1 MKEKAIDGKVIR
13 VLQGDITEQEVD
25 AIVNAA
31 NSKLLGG
38 GGVDGAIHRAGGG
51 EIMKECDLIRKEQG
65 GCPTGQA
72 VATTA
77 GKLSADYVIH
87 TAGPVWTGGD
97 RGEDYLL
104 GSCHRES
111 IRIAGEKGCIS
122 MAFPG
127 ISIGAYRFP
136 TERAAGIAIETAAEE
151 LEKSSLEEVRFVLFD
166 SKSYDIYAQAL
177 DKLEK

>member
-1 MKEKAIDGKVIR
+1 LKEKVIDGKIIR

-38 GGVDGAIHRAGGG
+38 GGVDGAIHRAGGP
-51 EIMKECDLIRKEQG
+51 EIMKECDVIRKNEG

-77 GKLSADYVIH
+77 GKLSARHVIH

-97 RGEDYLL
+97 RDEDQLL
-104 GSCHRES
+104 ASCHRES
-111 IRIAGEKGCIS
+111 IRIAGEKGCRTI
-122 MAFPG
+122 AFPG

-136 TERAAGIAIETAAEE
+136 ADRAAGIALGTAAEE
-151 LEKSSLEEVRFVLFD
+151 LENSSVEEVWFVLFD
-166 SKSYDIYAQAL
+166 GKSCHIYAEAL

>member
-1 MKEKAIDGKVIR
+1 MKEKVIDGKVIR
-13 VLQGDITEQEVD
+13 VLQGDITEQKVD

-38 GGVDGAIHRAGGG
+38 GGVDGAIHRAGGP
-51 EIMKECDLIRKEQG
+51 EIMKECDAIRKEQG

-77 GKLSADYVIH
+77 GKLSARCVIH

-104 GSCHRES
+104 ASCHRES
-111 IRIAGEKGCIS
+111 IRIASEKGCSTI
-122 MAFPG
+122 AFPG

-136 TERAAGIAIETAAEE
+136 AERAAGIALRTAAAE
-151 LEKSSLEEVRFVLFD
+151 LEKSSVEEVRFVLFD
-166 SKSYDIYAQAL
+166 SRSYDIYAQAL
-177 DKLEK
+177 DNLEK

>member
-1 MKEKAIDGKVIR
+1 LKEKKIEGKTIR
-13 VLQGDITEQEVD
+13 IVQGDITDQEVD

-51 EIMKECDLIRKEQG
+51 AIMEECDRIRKEQG

-77 GKLSADYVIH
+77 GDLNARIVIH
-87 TAGPVWTGGD
+87 TAGPVWTGGE
-97 RGEDYLL
+97 RNEEELL
-104 GSCHRES
+104 ASCHRES
-111 IRIAGEKGCIS
+111 VRIADQNGCRT

-127 ISIGAYRFP
+127 ISIGAYRYP
-136 TERAAGIAIETAAEE
+136 ADQAAAVSLSAVAGE
-151 LEKSSLEEVRFVLFD
+151 LPGSGLEEVRFVLFGEAI
-166 SKSYDIYAQAL
+166 YDIYADAL
-177 DKLEK
+177 DRIDY